1 MTTKLE
7 QELVHLGLLDEMDL
21 SRDRAQRL
29 IDEKTEAQMAS
40 QHEEMW
46 LEIRVLAEGSDW
58 KRDAEPGEELVDW
71 AAKRIKAYPKLVKVL
86 KDLTLRCDGEEGV
99 RADGSNIPT
108 IAAHAI
114 LRQLGEEV

>member
-1 MTTKLE
+1 MTTRLE

-21 SRDRAQRL
+21 SRDRTQRL
-29 IDEKTEAQMAS
+29 IDEKMEAQMAS

-71 AAKRIKAYPKLVKVL
+71 AVKRIKAYPKLVKVL
-86 KDLTLRCDGEEGV
+86 RSIGADTTSSKMAIIEALLRE
-99 RADGSNIPT
+99 
-108 IAAHAI
+108 
-114 LRQLGEEV
+114 LGEEV